1 MRRFR
6 AQLVVLI
13 ASVAI
18 VPSAAQDVARFVN
31 LGFSDD
37 SRVFMFAQ
45 YGVTRETATPYAEIY
60 TVDVPDNTFIN
71 SGLASSEFDTP
82 VGPGQDGLGALFTL
96 LPQVRAVVSQYDV
109 HHLRQGRLI
118 YVFINGS
125 EVRSRIEFRDFE
137 TDNTYAIELIQEA
150 RGSGASGS
158 AAFSL
163 NVRVNSPSGSVSSV
177 QVGRPDLFRHGV
189 NEYAISQVIVSPD
202 GRSLVIVM
210 QRNTEA
216 ETGVRQRYMV
226 ETVRLF

>member
-1 MRRFR
+1 
-6 AQLVVLI
+6 
-13 ASVAI
+13 
-18 VPSAAQDVARFVN
+18 
-31 LGFSDD
+31 
-37 SRVFMFAQ
+37 MFAQ

-60 TVDVPDNTFIN
+60 TVDVPDNTFIS

-96 LPQVRAVVSQYDV
+96 LPRVRAVVSQYDV

-163 NVRVNSPSGSVSSV
+163 NVRVNSPSGSVSSA
-177 QVGRPDLFRHGV
+177 QVGRPELFRHGV

-202 GRSLVIVM
+202 GRSLVIVI

>member
-1 MRRFR
+1 MYRFR

-13 ASVAI
+13 ALIAITPLVAE
-18 VPSAAQDVARFVN
+18 DVARFVN

-60 TVDVPDNTFIN
+60 TVDVPDNTFIR
-71 SGLASSEFDTP
+71 SGLASNEFDTP
-82 VGPGQDGLGALFTL
+82 VGPGQDGLGALFAL
-96 LPQVRAVVSQYDV
+96 LPRVRGVVSQYNV

-118 YVFINGS
+118 YVLINGS
-125 EVRSRIEFRDFE
+125 EARRQIEFRDFE
-137 TDNTYAIELIQEA
+137 TGNTYAIELIQEA

-158 AAFSL
+158 AAFYL
-163 NVRVNSPSGSVSSV
+163 NVQVTSATEHVSSA
-177 QVGRPDLFRHGV
+177 QVGRPDLFRSGV
-189 NEYAISQVIVSPD
+189 NEYVISQVIVSPNE
-202 GRSLVIVM
+202 RSLVIVM

>member
-60 TVDVPDNTFIN
+60 TVDVPDNTFIS

-96 LPQVRAVVSQYDV
+96 LPRVRAVVSQYDV

-163 NVRVNSPSGSVSSV
+163 NVRVNSPSGSVSSA
-177 QVGRPDLFRHGV
+177 QVGRPELFRHGV

-202 GRSLVIVM
+202 GRSLVIVI